1 MVPQT
6 TATVAAMTYKIPEM
20 SDGDYVVIVEAE
32 VDYVPAFNV
41 GVGDMTIRQFIVT
54 RPRFVPRICLTT
66 VACT

>member
-1 MVPQT
+1 MVPLT